1 MHEKAHFMAL
11 PKAGL
16 ITNQYGKTPTLPD
29 NFQCKSPPPAKR
41 FMVREA
47 EPIYGFT

>member
-11 PKAGL
+11 PKRGL

-41 FMVREA
+41 FMVCEA
-47 EPIYGFT
+47 ESITGFM

>member
-1 MHEKAHFMAL
+1 MQEKAHFMAL
-11 PKAGL
+11 PITGL
-16 ITNQYGKTPTLPD
+16 ITNQYGKTPKLPD

-47 EPIYGFT
+47 ESIHGFM